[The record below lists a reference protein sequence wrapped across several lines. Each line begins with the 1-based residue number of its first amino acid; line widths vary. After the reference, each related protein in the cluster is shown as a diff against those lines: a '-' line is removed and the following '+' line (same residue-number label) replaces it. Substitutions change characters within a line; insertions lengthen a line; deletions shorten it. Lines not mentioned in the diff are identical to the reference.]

1 MFARAPRLQASSVER
16 DEIRRLLDRWLN
28 EAVVAGNVAIFDQLL
43 SSDVLDL
50 GAANAR
56 GSAPFK
62 QRALAV
68 HSAFSELSASLDEL
82 LVDGERIAWRWS
94 VEGTHTGTFGGVAPT
109 GRRVTLR
116 GANFQRLAGGR
127 IVEHW
132 TLADTFGLLQEL
144 CSLIPG

>member
-1 MFARAPRLQASSVER
+1 MFPRAPLLQGSSLQR

-28 EAVVAGNVAIFDQLL
+28 EAVVAGNVEIFDQLL

-50 GAANAR
+50 GADNTR
-56 GSAPFK
+56 GSASFK
-62 QRALAV
+62 QRTLAI
-68 HSAFSELSASLDEL
+68 HAAFSELSASLDEL

-94 VEGTHTGTFGGVAPT
+94 LEATHAGTFCGIAAT

-116 GANFQRLAGGR
+116 GVNFQRLAGGR

-132 TLADTFGLLQEL
+132 TLADTFGLLQQL
-144 CSLIPG
+144 RGLSSG